1 MRRLVG
7 AYLEGRPTEL
17 SSVDGWGWVK
27 KLKCVFET
35 QQEVR
40 KTSIVERGR
49 LSISSTSSQGDE
61 DGGFDV
67 ERCTVLWVARQR
79 VDMK

>member
-1 MRRLVG
+1 MICITYIIIHHTGNKRPWGLSPCAQAEKIALIMRRLVG

-35 QQEVR
+35 
-40 KTSIVERGR
+40 KAHNSK
-49 LSISSTSSQGDE
+49 
-61 DGGFDV
+61 
-67 ERCTVLWVARQR
+67 
-79 VDMK
+79 M